1 MQTNH
6 TFQLCK
12 KPKTEILGS
21 RAATRITTRGDAVL
35 HLVVLS
41 AEFFTTSK
49 LGFLGIAA
57 DGRLSVIASFK
68 SVNYTV
74 LRNQFRPNLRQRVL
88 REHFLPRYKPPR
100 RLLNRQPKRDRDWS
114 VARSPAANI
123 GGMCANSFAQGA
135 EPATS
140 A

>member
-1 MQTNH
+1 MKTAYK
-6 TFQLCK
+6 QLLNK
-12 KPKTEILGS
+12 KAGTEVPTIS
-21 RAATRITTRGDAVL
+21 AVTRIAAEGDAVL

-41 AEFFTTSK
+41 AEFFTTSE

-88 REHFLPRYKPPR
+88 REHFLSRYKPPR
-100 RLLNRQPKRDRDWS
+100 RLLNRQPERDRDWS

-123 GGMCANSFAQGA
+123 WGMCANSFAQGA